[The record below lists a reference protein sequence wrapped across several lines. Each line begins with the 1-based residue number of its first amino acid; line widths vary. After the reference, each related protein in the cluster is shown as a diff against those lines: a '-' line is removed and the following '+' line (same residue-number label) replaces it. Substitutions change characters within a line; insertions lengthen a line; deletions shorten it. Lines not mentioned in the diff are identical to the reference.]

1 MAPSTPTATVSLA
14 PLKSCLVHLP
24 PPLTNA
30 LRQADVPPQ
39 SLAVEISWK
48 SGKDT
53 KRAFT
58 GWSGTPS
65 PSASSIVLDPSFA
78 QALHLSTGTTVS
90 ITLHSTPPRATMV
103 HVAPLTAN
111 DWEVMELHA
120 GYLEDHLLSQ
130 VRALSIGQKIC
141 VWLGGGGTTATVVV
155 NAIDGVRDAGWG
167 LVGRD
172 AEVVVEP
179 KPRRRR
185 NSNASKSSKKTV
197 SSRVG
202 RTEVG
207 KVQVYRVQSVKGIAE
222 DGKLCVYVPPSSASF
237 PQCTHATVSVIS
249 PPALNPT
256 IEASPDAENHHPMA
270 VVPVLVRVKDDLP
283 SNAIVLTGATST
295 ALLRPPTGSRVKVT
309 PVSAPRRGKT
319 AKITF
324 TPARAIEGD
333 AQKQEIIE
341 AIKAMGLVGDDIRV
355 RLCGRDGILHVEKGA
370 VVDPAACKI
379 EISPISEDDL
389 STLPSPA
396 MPPTKVLLG
405 LNPPTILPKA
415 KASLTRSQS
424 VYISAPDL
432 SGKSLILSHLKH
444 ALSSAPR
451 NAHIME
457 PVTSHLTQASPK
469 QLRETFTAWWREA
482 MWYAPTV
489 LVLDDFDRLVA
500 AENEQSGDGGRARI
514 VAECWHSAIGAKLKV
529 GETMGVCVL
538 ATGVGRDSLHPVAL
552 KGFTESLGIKAPD
565 KKGREEILRGSLDVQ
580 KIGSDIDFL
589 EVATRTEGFLPGD
602 LGVLVERAQHE
613 SLIRIIEADIN
624 SSGDALESEEK
635 LEMQDFEKA
644 LDGFVPAGLR
654 GVNLTT
660 EGAKWSD
667 IGGLSTTKDTL
678 LETFEFPT
686 RYAPIFASCPLRL
699 RSGILL
705 YGYPGCGKTLLASAV
720 AKECGLNFISVK
732 GPELLNKYI
741 GASEKSVRDL
751 FERAQAA
758 RPCVLFFDEFD
769 SIAPKRGHDSTGVTD
784 RVVNQMLTQMDG
796 AEGLEGVYVLAA
808 TSRPDLIDPALLRPG
823 RLDKSL
829 LCDMPSL
836 EDRVSILEALLKI
849 LYLDP
854 SIPLEELAERMEG
867 YSGADIQAV
876 LYNAHLEAIH
886 EVLEN
891 KQEQL
896 QEETA
901 NGEQQQSNQ
910 LVQFVKF
917 KLNQKE
923 NRKESLA
930 ERSAWMARV
939 SDILKPKSGD
949 SESLAEEDGEAHTDA
964 AHVMIQRKHIDSS
977 LSTTRPSISKD
988 ERQRL
993 ARVYH
998 EFVVGRSGEMPNGM
1012 ASNEIGGRE
1021 TLM

>member
-1 MAPSTPTATVSLA
+1 MSGSSATTLDKCASPSG
-14 PLKSCLVHLP
+14 CGI
-24 PPLTNA
+24 
-30 LRQADVPPQ
+30 PPQ
-39 SLAVEISWK
+39 SLAVEVSWK

-65 PSASSIVLDPSFA
+65 PSASSIVFDPGFA
-78 QALHLSTGTTVS
+78 QALHLSAGTAVS
-90 ITLHSTPPRATMV
+90 VTLHSTPPRATMV
-103 HVAPLTAN
+103 HVAPLTSN

-130 VRALSIGQKIC
+130 VRALGVGQKIC

-155 NAIDGVRDAGWG
+155 NSIDGVGDAGWG

-202 RTEVG
+202 RMEVG
-207 KVQVYRVQSVKGIAE
+207 RVQVYRMQGADGVTE
-222 DGKLCVYVPPSSASF
+222 DGKLCVYVPPSTACF
-237 PQCTHATVSVIS
+237 PQSTHATISVIS
-249 PPALNPT
+249 PPALST
-256 IEASPDAENHHPMA
+256 TAETTAETEKQSSRA

-283 SNAIVLTGATST
+283 TNATVLTDATST
-295 ALLRPPTGSRVKVT
+295 ALLRPPTGSKIKVI
-309 PVSAPRRGKT
+309 PVSAPRKGKT

-324 TPARAIEGD
+324 TPAKAIEGD

-341 AIKAMGLVGDDIRV
+341 AIKAMGLVGDDLRV

-370 VVDPAACKI
+370 VADPSACKI
-379 EISPISEDDL
+379 EIGPISENDL
-389 STLPSPA
+389 SSLPSQTT
-396 MPPTKVLLG
+396 PPTKELLG
-405 LNPPTILPKA
+405 LNPPTIVTKA
-415 KASLTRSQS
+415 KTALARSQS

-482 MWYAPTV
+482 TWYAPTV

-500 AENEQSGDGGRARI
+500 AENEQGGDGGRARI
-514 VAECWHSAIGAKLKV
+514 VAECWHSAIGSKLKG
-529 GETMGVCVL
+529 GETMGVSVL
-538 ATGVGRDSLHPVAL
+538 ATGVGQDSLHPVAL

-565 KKGREEILRGSLDVQ
+565 KKGREEILRGSLNVQ
-580 KIGSDIDFL
+580 NVGSDIDFL

-613 SLIRIIEADIN
+613 SLIRSIEADIDY
-624 SSGDALESEEK
+624 SEDAAVHDEDK
-635 LEMQDFEKA
+635 LEMQDFGKA
-644 LDGFVPAGLR
+644 LEGFVPAGLR

-660 EGAKWSD
+660 EGAKWTD
-667 IGGLSTTKDTL
+667 IGGLSATKDTL

-867 YSGADIQAV
+867 YSGADLQAV

-901 NGEQQQSNQ
+901 NGEQQRNDQ

-917 KLNQKE
+917 KLNQKD

-939 SDILKPKSGD
+939 NDILKPKSGD
-949 SESLAEEDGEAHTDA
+949 SEASAEDDGQAHTDA

-977 LSTTRPSISKD
+977 LSTTRPSISQD